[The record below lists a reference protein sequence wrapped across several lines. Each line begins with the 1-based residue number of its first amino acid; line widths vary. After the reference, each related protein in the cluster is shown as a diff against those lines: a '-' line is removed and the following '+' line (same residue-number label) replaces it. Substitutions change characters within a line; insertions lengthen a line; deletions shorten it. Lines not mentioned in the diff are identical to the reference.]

1 MRTRKLVGPAKPGNL
16 RALARFGARR
26 RGQALVETAFV
37 IVVLLLISLGLF
49 QYGMVYSGSLALNNL
64 AREGARYAAV
74 RSLITPDDTTLKT
87 AVINHLKTRS
97 AGTMINQ
104 NALDS
109 SSVAIERT
117 NNAAGQEIR
126 VRITYNLKN
135 KSFAPD
141 LFPLPNRYINYQAT
155 AGNLIEN

>member
-1 MRTRKLVGPAKPGNL
+1 MSKRNWTSKPVTLNRPA
-16 RALARFGARR
+16 RGARR

-37 IVVLLLISLGLF
+37 IVALLLVSLGLL
-49 QYGMVYSGSLALNNL
+49 QYGMVYGGSLALNNL

-74 RSLITPDDTTLKT
+74 RSMITPDNATLKSN
-87 AVINHLKTRS
+87 VVSHLKARA
-97 AGTMINQ
+97 AGTIINQ
-104 NALDS
+104 NAIDDA
-109 SSVAIERT
+109 SVKIERD
-117 NNAAGQEIR
+117 NNTAGQQIR

-141 LFPLPNRYINYQAT
+141 LFPLPDRYVNYQVT

>member
-1 MRTRKLVGPAKPGNL
+1 MSKRKFT
-16 RALARFGARR
+16 ALHRRNQAPLGARR

-74 RSLITPDDTTLKT
+74 RSLITPDDTALKT
-87 AVINHLKTRS
+87 AVIGHLKARA
-97 AGTMINQ
+97 AGTLVNQ
-104 NALDS
+104 SALDN

-117 NNAAGQEIR
+117 NNVAGQEIR

-141 LFPLPNRYINYQAT
+141 LFPLPSRYVNYQAT